1 MVIIISIHNS
11 SISAL
16 VALVNS
22 EYFYVLGDLSPR
34 CDEKLIIRSDWQP
47 AQSPRGDD
55 SQTGCE
61 ACHQRGAPRKCK
73 ILLRSTKSKLIFHKR
88 QTASLVE
95 LCLVALLGSDSWQR
109 MCASTLPHTH
119 SRMYLHQHT
128 HTHTLQHTHAD
139 LYKHLHAQKPQLIS
153 NARFMRLLCNLV
165 LVVPQD
171 AMASAVRR
179 VNCHAKQES

>member
-1 MVIIISIHNS
+1 MCECKCFGCTRKSRIFLCFAWPQPGSMKGWG
-11 SISAL
+11 L
-16 VALVNS
+16 
-22 EYFYVLGDLSPR
+22 R
-34 CDEKLIIRSDWQP
+34 CDEKLIIRSDWQA

-55 SQTGCE
+55 SERGYD
-61 ACHQRGAPRKCK
+61 ACHRRGAPRKSK

-95 LCLVALLGSDSWQR
+95 AFLVALLGSDSWQR

-119 SRMYLHQHT
+119 SRMYLHPHSQTNT
-128 HTHTLQHTHAD
+128 HTHSD

-153 NARFMRLLCNLV
+153 NARFMRLLCDLV
-165 LVVPQD
+165 LVMPQD
-171 AMASAVRR
+171 VMASAERR

>member
-109 MCASTLPHTH
+109 MCTSTLPHTH

-128 HTHTLQHTHAD
+128 HTHTRRSLQTLACTEAAINFQCT
-139 LYKHLHAQKPQLIS
+139 LYAPPLQP
-153 NARFMRLLCNLV
+153 R
-165 LVVPQD
+165 PGG
-171 AMASAVRR
+171 ASGRNGERSKA
-179 VNCHAKQES
+179 C